1 MCGMQNAD
9 FEHWDQARL
18 QAGRAELAER
28 IARGQPDEG
37 QIEVRP
43 GLFLNRISSPHHS
56 VHGILEPSCCV
67 VASGSKEVTL
77 GGEAYRYDAAHY
89 LIATMGVPAVA
100 RIVEASPERPY
111 LSVRFMLDPAVVTSV
126 IVESGILARRSDAT
140 GDVRAVDVSALSVDL
155 LDATLRLV
163 RAAESAESYRVLGP
177 LVLRELVYRLL
188 TGTQAIRLTHLARV
202 GGQDHRMVRAV
213 RMLSDHFSEPLRVK
227 AVASALG
234 MSESGFHAHFKEAT
248 NMSPLQFQKQ
258 LRLREAQRLMLSE
271 GADAGQAAFQVGY
284 EDQSH
289 FSRDYKRQYGEPPA
303 RDVARLR
310 ELAAAGAAG

>member
-1 MCGMQNAD
+1 MNEMD
-9 FEHWDQARL
+9 ITDWDQGRL

-28 IARGQPDEG
+28 IARGQPNEG
-37 QIEVRP
+37 QVEVRP
-43 GLFLNRISSPHHS
+43 GLFLNRISSPHHA

-67 VASGSKEVTL
+67 VAAGSKEVVL
-77 GGEAYRYDAAHY
+77 GEEAYRYDAAHY
-89 LIATMGVPAVA
+89 LIATMGVPAFA
-100 RIVEASPERPY
+100 RIIDASPERPY
-111 LSVRFMLDPAVVTSV
+111 LSVRFMLDSAVVTSV
-126 IVESGILARRSDAT
+126 IVESGIVGRKSDAT
-140 GDVRAVDVSALSVDL
+140 GDVRAVDVSALSVDM

-163 RAAESAESYRVLGP
+163 RAAESAEAYRVLGP

-188 TGTQAIRLTHLARV
+188 TGTQAVRLNHLARF

-213 RMLSDHFSEPLRVK
+213 KMLSDHFSEPLRVK

-258 LRLREAQRLMLSE
+258 LRLQEAQRLMLSE
-271 GADAGQAAFQVGY
+271 GADAGQAAFHVGY

-289 FSRDYKRQYGEPPA
+289 FSRDYKRQYGQPPA
-303 RDVARLR
+303 RDIARLR
-310 ELAAAGAAG
+310 ALAGAGAAG